1 MSPYNLSMS
10 TEVKQK
16 ENNFFIEYALN
27 QNAQRD
33 ALQCTKGLAK

>member
-1 MSPYNLSMS
+1 MSPYNLESMP

-27 QNAQRD
+27 QNALLIKSNALRD
-33 ALQCTKGLAK
+33 

>member
-1 MSPYNLSMS
+1 MSPYNLESMS

-27 QNAQRD
+27 QNAQKG
-33 ALQCTKGLAK
+33 CTAMH